1 MAVFT
6 ICYTKYVQHVTK
18 QTVHGQG
25 RRRIIVEFDDIIDI
39 IIIVVAVTTI
49 NIILPIQQQ

>member
-39 IIIVVAVTTI
+39 IIIAVAVTAI